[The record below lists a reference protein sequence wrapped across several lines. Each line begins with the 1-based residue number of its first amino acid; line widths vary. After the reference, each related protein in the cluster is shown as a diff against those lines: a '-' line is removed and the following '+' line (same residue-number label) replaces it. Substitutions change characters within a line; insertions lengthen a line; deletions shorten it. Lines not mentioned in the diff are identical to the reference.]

1 MHHNLNIYLV
11 CIGLNRKGLCEGGTH
26 VSCLKPELF
35 HLGMCNALFFF
46 LFLPH
51 LLYSGFY
58 TPKGD

>member
-1 MHHNLNIYLV
+1 MHHNLNMYLV

-46 LFLPH
+46 LFFFFASLIV
-51 LLYSGFY
+51 
-58 TPKGD
+58 